1 VGASVNAIFG
11 GAFLLLAL
19 FLTFLMYH
27 LWGYPF
33 DKKKNRSSAP
43 RSLMNLHRVLGYVF
57 VGIYVL
63 LIWEMV
69 PRLWSYQVELPARTV
84 LHLTLGIAVGALLI
98 IKIAVVRFFKH
109 MESTLAPFLGTGL
122 LICTLLLTGLALPYA
137 AREAYLRSTARD
149 GENFSQE
156 RISRVLQFLPQIGF
170 ADEAGL
176 EILASSDGLAAGR
189 DVLTRKCTQCHDL
202 RTILVKP
209 RTPEAWKSTVARMAT
224 RSTTLNPINESEQ
237 WSVIAYLIAIS
248 PTLREGVSDQQAE
261 SIEDSENWN
270 AARQIAK
277 ALPATLDVEAAEKL
291 FLKKCS
297 QCHSPLLVEHV
308 GLKSQDDAVAL
319 VTRMVANG
327 LAANDVEMGQIMAY
341 LAHRFSDNQNP

>member
-1 VGASVNAIFG
+1 
-11 GAFLLLAL
+11 
-19 FLTFLMYH
+19 
-27 LWGYPF
+27 
-33 DKKKNRSSAP
+33 
-43 RSLMNLHRVLGYVF
+43 
-57 VGIYVL
+57 
-63 LIWEMV
+63 
-69 PRLWSYQVELPARTV
+69 
-84 LHLTLGIAVGALLI
+84 
-98 IKIAVVRFFKH
+98 
-109 MESTLAPFLGTGL
+109 
-122 LICTLLLTGLALPYA
+122 
-137 AREAYLRSTARD
+137 
-149 GENFSQE
+149 
-156 RISRVLQFLPQIGF
+156 
-170 ADEAGL
+170 
-176 EILASSDGLAAGR
+176 
-189 DVLTRKCTQCHDL
+189 
-202 RTILVKP
+202 
-209 RTPEAWKSTVARMAT
+209 TPEAWKSTVARMAT